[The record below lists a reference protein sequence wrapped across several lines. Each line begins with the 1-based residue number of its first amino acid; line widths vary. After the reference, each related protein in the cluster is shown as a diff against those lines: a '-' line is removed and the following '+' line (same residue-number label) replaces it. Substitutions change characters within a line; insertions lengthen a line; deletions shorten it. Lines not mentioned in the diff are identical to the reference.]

1 MASQA
6 TIRRRARQGGQ
17 ELIEFTLLLFAIL
30 GFLFLTIDI
39 AWMVFTRAT
48 LQHAVREGARYAVVN
63 GPAYLSNAS
72 GEALVIK
79 DRVKQFAFGF
89 LTWKDD
95 EIFVTW
101 YQQQYNTTTGQYEYV
116 IATGSGANNSG
127 NLVEVSVE
135 GYSAKSLLG
144 VFHNLTPFVFAARA
158 ADRI

>member
-6 TIRRRARQGGQ
+6 TSRRRTRQGGQ
-17 ELIEFTLLLFAIL
+17 EIIEFTFLLVPVL

-63 GPAYLSNAS
+63 GPAYLSNPT
-72 GEALVIK
+72 GETTVVK
-79 DRVKQFAFGF
+79 DRVKQFAFGL
-89 LTWKDD
+89 LTGKDD
-95 EIFVTW
+95 QILVTW
-101 YQQQYNTTTGQYEYV
+101 YTQQPNATTGQYEYV
-116 IATGSGANNSG
+116 IATGTGANNSG

-144 VFHNLTPFVFAARA
+144 VFHDLTPFVFAARS
-158 ADRI
+158 ADRM